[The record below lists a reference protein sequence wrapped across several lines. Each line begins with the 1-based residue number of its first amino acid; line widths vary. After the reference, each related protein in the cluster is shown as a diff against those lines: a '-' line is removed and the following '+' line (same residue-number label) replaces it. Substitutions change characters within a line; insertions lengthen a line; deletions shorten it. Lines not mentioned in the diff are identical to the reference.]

1 MLLMDLSFSW
11 KRNVSAF
18 QASFFEMLSA
28 WSASFLAGMT
38 RISREMN
45 HRACRERETTEPSTD
60 DAAAVVAESLF
71 SAFQVYLPA
80 NRITSLLPTIHE
92 LTCFVITRALSV
104 SDLECSRN
112 CLWSAKT
119 RRKIRG
125 RWELSGPR
133 KTKNASRKAN

>member
-45 HRACRERETTEPSTD
+45 HRACRERDDGAFDRRCGCGCCRVTLFGIPGLPPRQPDHFPIADHPRTD
-60 DAAAVVAESLF
+60 LF
-71 SAFQVYLPA
+71 CDHKGVE
-80 NRITSLLPTIHE
+80 R
-92 LTCFVITRALSV
+92 
-104 SDLECSRN
+104 
-112 CLWSAKT
+112 
-119 RRKIRG
+119 
-125 RWELSGPR
+125 
-133 KTKNASRKAN
+133 